1 MCIYRKLDMFMN
13 SSLIFLITTSLFIII
28 GSFCLVFGLDK
39 AKPAKLRRRLLY
51 SALICVFVVWGL
63 ITYIMLNPLS

>member
-1 MCIYRKLDMFMN
+1 MFMN
-13 SSLIFLITTSLFIII
+13 SSLIFLITTALFIII

-51 SALICVFVVWGL
+51 SALICVFVV
-63 ITYIMLNPLS
+63 